1 MMEFDYRGSFKG
13 PTPDAYEHLLLDC
26 LVGDQ
31 MLFARRDWVEL
42 SWAFIT
48 PILEAWAK
56 APSVPI
62 YEAGSAG
69 PHEAEILTEQDKRPW
84 RPL

>member
-1 MMEFDYRGSFKG
+1 
-13 PTPDAYEHLLLDC
+13 
-26 LVGDQ
+26 

-56 APSVPI
+56 APGVPI
-62 YEAGSAG
+62 YDAGTTG
-69 PHEAEILTEQDKRPW
+69 PSEAERLIEQDKRRW